1 MEDLL
6 RVGVLTKTHGL
17 KGEVMLFPTSDD
29 IERYKVLKECII
41 QNKRENIEVE
51 VEYVK
56 FFKQYVIIKFK
67 GFDHINDIE
76 KYIKSD
82 LMVTRENAV
91 KCEEGEYFICD
102 LIGLSIVTD
111 EGQTLGTLTNILET
125 GANNVYEVT
134 SETGKKYLLP
144 VIDQCILSHD
154 LEEKKI
160 IVHILPGL
168 LDI

>member
-56 FFKQYVIIKFK
+56 FFKQYVIIKFR

-76 KYIKSD
+76 KYMKSD